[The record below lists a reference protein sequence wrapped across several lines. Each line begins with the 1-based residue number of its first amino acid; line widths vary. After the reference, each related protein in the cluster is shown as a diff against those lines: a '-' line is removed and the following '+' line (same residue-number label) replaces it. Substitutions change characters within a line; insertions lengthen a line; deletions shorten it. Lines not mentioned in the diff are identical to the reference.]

1 MFQSFTLY
9 GAAYIFEFK
18 VGEEQDGVYFG
29 SEVSVDGGDGLL
41 IFEIFGVANSAQYKA
56 GTLTSAAVDGHVTVA
71 HHLYSSVAGE
81 PTLDHV
87 HAFVDGEHVT
97 FVAVHSYGDDHLVKE
112 RQRSPHKRL
121 MAIGEGVERTRKK
134 CYASHRLRFFA
145 LRPTTPSSLVPN
157 SYISR
162 AEMDILRQS
171 LYDTTGG
178 YVPLIWASF
187 VYSVNFQS
195 FFTGIME
202 Y

>member
-1 MFQSFTLY
+1 MPQPFPFNC
-9 GAAYIFEFK
+9 AAYIFVFK
-18 VGEEQDGVYFG
+18 VGEEKDGVYFG
-29 SEVSVDGGDGLL
+29 SEVAVDGGDGLL

-87 HAFVDGEHVT
+87 HAFVDREHVL
-97 FVAVHSYGDDHLVKE
+97 FVAVDAYGDDHLVKDC
-112 RQRSPHKRL
+112 QRSPHKSL

-171 LYDTTGG
+171 LYHIFGSLSLPYT
-178 YVPLIWASF
+178 
-187 VYSVNFQS
+187 YSVNFQS
-195 FFTGIME
+195 FFMGMME

>member
-9 GAAYIFEFK
+9 GAAYIFVFK
-18 VGEEQDGVYFG
+18 VGEEKDGVYFG
-29 SEVSVDGGDGLL
+29 SKVAVDCGHGLF

-112 RQRSPHKRL
+112 RQRPPHKSL

-171 LYDTTGG
+171 LYHIFGSLSLPYT
-178 YVPLIWASF
+178 
-187 VYSVNFQS
+187 YSVNFQS
-195 FFTGIME
+195 FFMGMME